1 MTAVIYARYS
11 SDNQREESIEGQ
23 IRECTAYAEKNG
35 ITVVKHYI
43 DRALSA
49 KTDNRP
55 DFQQMIKDSE
65 KRLFDI
71 VLVWKLDRFARNR
84 YDSAH
89 YEYQLER
96 NHVKLVSATEPISDS
111 PAGIMVKSML
121 TGMAEYYSAE
131 LSEKVVRGMTEN
143 VLKGKYN
150 GGTIPIGFKVD
161 EEKFFQID
169 PLKAPFV
176 VEAFQRYNDGAT
188 MKELMNWLND
198 SGVTTN
204 RNQKF
209 TYNSV
214 QTLLT
219 NKRYIGEN
227 HFKDIVMPDSI
238 PAIVDKDLFE
248 EVQQKIKKNSRA
260 PARHKAEDDYLL
272 TTKLF
277 CGMCGAMM
285 FGECG
290 TGRNKVV
297 HHYYK
302 CATAKRFKTCKK
314 KTVRKEWLEDL
325 VIAETMKLIQD
336 DAVIDAIVAEVME
349 LQDQENT
356 TLPLLEKQMREVEN
370 GIENMLN
377 AIQAGVLTNSTK
389 SRLEKLEA
397 QQKELAIRIAEEK
410 IARPRLSENQV
421 RFWLT
426 RFRKLD
432 PNVKSH
438 RETLINTFVNAVYL
452 YDEKV
457 LITFNYKDG
466 TKTITFDEIAA
477 KDAPEGNGSDL
488 GCFAPPK
495 KHEGSGLRASF
506 LLIHTVLFSSVF
518 ESHHAAYRRP
528 AYRLR
533 GSYWAVRV
541 RLLPHCGRS
550 CFLPQIA
557 SDPAVCSMS
566 ISRRP
571 VILGGKWNETMEEQT
586 MKYGV
591 IDVGG
596 GLRGI
601 YGAGVL
607 DRCLEEDLR
616 FDLCIGVSAGS
627 ANMASYLAGQHG
639 RNKPF
644 YDEYSFRREYMSV
657 HNLIR
662 KHSYLDLGYV
672 YGTLSNAGGE
682 NPLDYAALARSPAEL
697 CVVAANA
704 QNGEAQYFTK
714 ADLHP
719 DDYRV
724 LMASCCIPVI
734 DQPCVIDGV
743 PYFDG
748 GLADPVPLEWA
759 FAHGCDRVALILTKP
774 IGLVS
779 SDVRDKH
786 LAHLLQSHYPAAAEG
801 LRRRAW
807 RYNTAV
813 QRARELERQG
823 LVCIIAPDSTEGM
836 STLTKNRAC
845 LEKMYAKGK
854 QDAEALVRWMQNTKQ
869 DESVGT

>member
-1 MTAVIYARYS
+1 
-11 SDNQREESIEGQ
+11 
-23 IRECTAYAEKNG
+23 
-35 ITVVKHYI
+35 
-43 DRALSA
+43 
-49 KTDNRP
+49 
-55 DFQQMIKDSE
+55 
-65 KRLFDI
+65 
-71 VLVWKLDRFARNR
+71 
-84 YDSAH
+84 
-89 YEYQLER
+89 
-96 NHVKLVSATEPISDS
+96 
-111 PAGIMVKSML
+111 
-121 TGMAEYYSAE
+121 
-131 LSEKVVRGMTEN
+131 
-143 VLKGKYN
+143 
-150 GGTIPIGFKVD
+150 
-161 EEKFFQID
+161 
-169 PLKAPFV
+169 
-176 VEAFQRYNDGAT
+176 
-188 MKELMNWLND
+188 
-198 SGVTTN
+198 
-204 RNQKF
+204 
-209 TYNSV
+209 
-214 QTLLT
+214 
-219 NKRYIGEN
+219 
-227 HFKDIVMPDSI
+227 
-238 PAIVDKDLFE
+238 
-248 EVQQKIKKNSRA
+248 
-260 PARHKAEDDYLL
+260 
-272 TTKLF
+272 
-277 CGMCGAMM
+277 
-285 FGECG
+285 
-290 TGRNKVV
+290 
-297 HHYYK
+297 
-302 CATAKRFKTCKK
+302 
-314 KTVRKEWLEDL
+314 
-325 VIAETMKLIQD
+325 
-336 DAVIDAIVAEVME
+336 
-349 LQDQENT
+349 
-356 TLPLLEKQMREVEN
+356 
-370 GIENMLN
+370 
-377 AIQAGVLTNSTK
+377 
-389 SRLEKLEA
+389 
-397 QQKELAIRIAEEK
+397 
-410 IARPRLSENQV
+410 
-421 RFWLT
+421 
-426 RFRKLD
+426 
-432 PNVKSH
+432 
-438 RETLINTFVNAVYL
+438 
-452 YDEKV
+452 
-457 LITFNYKDG
+457 
-466 TKTITFDEIAA
+466 
-477 KDAPEGNGSDL
+477 
-488 GCFAPPK
+488 
-495 KHEGSGLRASF
+495 
-506 LLIHTVLFSSVF
+506 
-518 ESHHAAYRRP
+518 
-528 AYRLR
+528 
-533 GSYWAVRV
+533 
-541 RLLPHCGRS
+541 
-550 CFLPQIA
+550 
-557 SDPAVCSMS
+557 MS

-697 CVVAANA
+697 CVVATNA

-719 DDYRV
+719 DDYRI

-774 IGLVS
+774 IGLVR
-779 SDVRDKH
+779 SDARDKH

-836 STLTKNRAC
+836 STLTKNRAG

>member
-89 YEYQLER
+89 YEYLLER
-96 NHVKLVSATEPISDS
+96 NHVKLVSATEPISEG

-150 GGTIPIGFKVD
+150 GGTVPIGFKVD

-176 VEAFQRYNDGAT
+176 VEAFQKYDDGAS
-188 MKELMNWLND
+188 MKEIMNWLND

-214 QTLLT
+214 WKLLS
-219 NKRYIGEN
+219 NRRYIGEN

-238 PAIVDKDLFE
+238 PAIVDKELFDR
-248 EVQQKIKKNSRA
+248 VQAKIKKNRRA

-397 QQKELAIRIAEEK
+397 QQKELEVRIAEEK

-488 GCFAPPK
+488 VNFAPPK
-495 KHEGSGLRASF
+495 MLSVRKYAGLF
-506 LLIHTVLFSSVF
+506 VL
-518 ESHHAAYRRP
+518 
-528 AYRLR
+528 
-533 GSYWAVRV
+533 
-541 RLLPHCGRS
+541 
-550 CFLPQIA
+550 
-557 SDPAVCSMS
+557 
-566 ISRRP
+566 
-571 VILGGKWNETMEEQT
+571 
-586 MKYGV
+586 
-591 IDVGG
+591 
-596 GLRGI
+596 
-601 YGAGVL
+601 
-607 DRCLEEDLR
+607 
-616 FDLCIGVSAGS
+616 
-627 ANMASYLAGQHG
+627 
-639 RNKPF
+639 
-644 YDEYSFRREYMSV
+644 
-657 HNLIR
+657 
-662 KHSYLDLGYV
+662 
-672 YGTLSNAGGE
+672 
-682 NPLDYAALARSPAEL
+682 
-697 CVVAANA
+697 
-704 QNGEAQYFTK
+704 
-714 ADLHP
+714 
-719 DDYRV
+719 
-724 LMASCCIPVI
+724 
-734 DQPCVIDGV
+734 
-743 PYFDG
+743 
-748 GLADPVPLEWA
+748 
-759 FAHGCDRVALILTKP
+759 
-774 IGLVS
+774 
-779 SDVRDKH
+779 
-786 LAHLLQSHYPAAAEG
+786 
-801 LRRRAW
+801 
-807 RYNTAV
+807 
-813 QRARELERQG
+813 
-823 LVCIIAPDSTEGM
+823 
-836 STLTKNRAC
+836 
-845 LEKMYAKGK
+845 
-854 QDAEALVRWMQNTKQ
+854 
-869 DESVGT
+869 

>member
-1 MTAVIYARYS
+1 MEH
-11 SDNQREESIEGQ
+11 QRQ
-23 IRECTAYAEKNG
+23 I
-35 ITVVKHYI
+35 I
-43 DRALSA
+43 D
-49 KTDNRP
+49 
-55 DFQQMIKDSE
+55 
-65 KRLFDI
+65 
-71 VLVWKLDRFARNR
+71 
-84 YDSAH
+84 
-89 YEYQLER
+89 
-96 NHVKLVSATEPISDS
+96 
-111 PAGIMVKSML
+111 
-121 TGMAEYYSAE
+121 
-131 LSEKVVRGMTEN
+131 
-143 VLKGKYN
+143 
-150 GGTIPIGFKVD
+150 
-161 EEKFFQID
+161 
-169 PLKAPFV
+169 
-176 VEAFQRYNDGAT
+176 
-188 MKELMNWLND
+188 
-198 SGVTTN
+198 
-204 RNQKF
+204 
-209 TYNSV
+209 
-214 QTLLT
+214 
-219 NKRYIGEN
+219 
-227 HFKDIVMPDSI
+227 
-238 PAIVDKDLFE
+238 
-248 EVQQKIKKNSRA
+248 
-260 PARHKAEDDYLL
+260 
-272 TTKLF
+272 
-277 CGMCGAMM
+277 
-285 FGECG
+285 
-290 TGRNKVV
+290 
-297 HHYYK
+297 
-302 CATAKRFKTCKK
+302 
-314 KTVRKEWLEDL
+314 
-325 VIAETMKLIQD
+325 
-336 DAVIDAIVAEVME
+336 
-349 LQDQENT
+349 
-356 TLPLLEKQMREVEN
+356 
-370 GIENMLN
+370 
-377 AIQAGVLTNSTK
+377 
-389 SRLEKLEA
+389 
-397 QQKELAIRIAEEK
+397 
-410 IARPRLSENQV
+410 
-421 RFWLT
+421 
-426 RFRKLD
+426 
-432 PNVKSH
+432 
-438 RETLINTFVNAVYL
+438 TFVNSVYVF
-452 YDEKV
+452 DDRVV
-457 LITFNYKDG
+457 LNFNFTDDS
-466 TKTITFDEIAA
+466 KTISRE
-477 KDAPEGNGSDL
+477 EVLGSSAVDN
-488 GCFAPPK
+488 APPK

-506 LLIHTVLFSSVF
+506 LLIHTVLCSSGC
-518 ESHHAAYRRP
+518 ESLCAACHRP
-528 AYRLR
+528 ACRSQ
-533 GSYWAVRV
+533 GWYWAVRV

-719 DDYRV
+719 DDYRI

-734 DQPCVIDGV
+734 DQPYVIDGV

-779 SDVRDKH
+779 SDARDKH

-836 STLTKNRAC
+836 STLTKNRAG

-854 QDAEALVRWMQNTKQ
+854 QDAEALVRWMQNAKQ

>member
-35 ITVVKHYI
+35 ITVAKHYI

-150 GGTIPIGFKVD
+150 GGTIPIGYTVD

-209 TYNSV
+209 TYNSI

-219 NKRYIGEN
+219 NRRYIGEN
-227 HFKDIVMPDSI
+227 RFKDIVMPDSI
-238 PAIVDKDLFE
+238 PVIIEKELFDSVQDK
-248 EVQQKIKKNSRA
+248 IAKNRRA

-290 TGRNKVV
+290 TSRNKNV

-302 CATAKRFKTCKK
+302 CANAKRTKTCKK

-325 VIAETMKLIQD
+325 VVCETMKMIHDDDCIQSIV
-336 DAVIDAIVAEVME
+336 DAVMI
-349 LQDQENT
+349 LQEQENT
-356 TLPLLEKQMREVEN
+356 VLPLLEKQMKDIEN
-370 GIENMLN
+370 GIENLLN
-377 AIQAGVLTNSTK
+377 AIQAGVLTSSTK
-389 SRLEKLEA
+389 GRLEKLEA
-397 QQKELAIRIAEEK
+397 QQKELEIRIAEEK
-410 IARPRLSENQV
+410 LAKPKVSADFV
-421 RFWLT
+421 KFWLT
-426 RFRKLD
+426 NFRKLD

-438 RETLINTFVNAVYL
+438 RETLINTFVNVVYL

-506 LLIHTVLFSSVF
+506 LLIHTVLCSSGC
-518 ESHHAAYRRP
+518 ESLCAACHRP
-528 AYRLR
+528 ACRSQ
-533 GSYWAVRV
+533 GWYWAVRV

-607 DRCLEEDLR
+607 DRCLEENLC

-657 HNLIR
+657 HNLIH

-774 IGLVS
+774 IGLVR
-779 SDVRDKH
+779 SDALDEH

-836 STLTKNRAC
+836 STLTKNRAG

>member
-1 MTAVIYARYS
+1 
-11 SDNQREESIEGQ
+11 
-23 IRECTAYAEKNG
+23 
-35 ITVVKHYI
+35 
-43 DRALSA
+43 
-49 KTDNRP
+49 
-55 DFQQMIKDSE
+55 
-65 KRLFDI
+65 
-71 VLVWKLDRFARNR
+71 
-84 YDSAH
+84 
-89 YEYQLER
+89 
-96 NHVKLVSATEPISDS
+96 
-111 PAGIMVKSML
+111 
-121 TGMAEYYSAE
+121 
-131 LSEKVVRGMTEN
+131 
-143 VLKGKYN
+143 
-150 GGTIPIGFKVD
+150 
-161 EEKFFQID
+161 
-169 PLKAPFV
+169 
-176 VEAFQRYNDGAT
+176 
-188 MKELMNWLND
+188 
-198 SGVTTN
+198 
-204 RNQKF
+204 
-209 TYNSV
+209 
-214 QTLLT
+214 
-219 NKRYIGEN
+219 
-227 HFKDIVMPDSI
+227 
-238 PAIVDKDLFE
+238 
-248 EVQQKIKKNSRA
+248 
-260 PARHKAEDDYLL
+260 
-272 TTKLF
+272 
-277 CGMCGAMM
+277 
-285 FGECG
+285 
-290 TGRNKVV
+290 
-297 HHYYK
+297 
-302 CATAKRFKTCKK
+302 
-314 KTVRKEWLEDL
+314 
-325 VIAETMKLIQD
+325 
-336 DAVIDAIVAEVME
+336 
-349 LQDQENT
+349 
-356 TLPLLEKQMREVEN
+356 
-370 GIENMLN
+370 
-377 AIQAGVLTNSTK
+377 
-389 SRLEKLEA
+389 
-397 QQKELAIRIAEEK
+397 
-410 IARPRLSENQV
+410 
-421 RFWLT
+421 
-426 RFRKLD
+426 
-432 PNVKSH
+432 
-438 RETLINTFVNAVYL
+438 
-452 YDEKV
+452 
-457 LITFNYKDG
+457 
-466 TKTITFDEIAA
+466 
-477 KDAPEGNGSDL
+477 
-488 GCFAPPK
+488 
-495 KHEGSGLRASF
+495 
-506 LLIHTVLFSSVF
+506 
-518 ESHHAAYRRP
+518 
-528 AYRLR
+528 
-533 GSYWAVRV
+533 
-541 RLLPHCGRS
+541 
-550 CFLPQIA
+550 
-557 SDPAVCSMS
+557 MS

-662 KHSYLDLGYV
+662 KHSYLDLSYV

-682 NPLDYAALARSPAEL
+682 NPLDYAALARSPAEF

-774 IGLVS
+774 IGLVR
-779 SDVRDKH
+779 SDALDEH

-836 STLTKNRAC
+836 STLTKNRAG